1 MGYKLS
7 KDATTSQIE
16 DYNSIKRFKDAIK
29 RITKAEKKQKNE
41 GDVK

>member
-7 KDATTSQIE
+7 KDATPSQID

-29 RITKAEKKQKNE
+29 RIARAEKKQRK
-41 GDVK
+41 